1 MGFHSTMGKIIIVFS
16 MAFLSVAASFTILFS
31 ENLGLSTIQ
40 ISLVLGISVF
50 LFLTGIYSGT
60 LGIRMERL
68 HERLDSLSSTLEPR
82 PLTKNLVKA
91 VCPVD
96 NKHVVFVHVRPHRI
110 DAVPDGL
117 DLFLGSCGHEV
128 HREEIEIEQR
138 S

>member
-1 MGFHSTMGKIIIVFS
+1 MGFLSIMGKTIIILS
-16 MAFLSVAASFTILFS
+16 ITFLSVVATFTILFS
-31 ENLGLSTIQ
+31 DNLGLSAVQ

-60 LGIRMERL
+60 IGIKMERL
-68 HERLDSLSSTLEPR
+68 QERLDSLANTLEPR

-91 VCPVD
+91 VCPID
-96 NKHVVFVHVRPHRI
+96 NKHVVFVHVRPHRV

-128 HREEIEIEQR
+128 RRKEIEIEQLP
-138 S
+138 

>member
-1 MGFHSTMGKIIIVFS
+1 MGFLSIMGKIIIVLS
-16 MAFLSVAASFTILFS
+16 VAFLPVAASFTILFGDS
-31 ENLGLSTIQ
+31 LGLNSMQ
-40 ISLVLGISVF
+40 IILVLAISVF

-60 LGIRMERL
+60 LGIRVERL

-91 VCPVD
+91 VCPID

-110 DAVPDGL
+110 DAIPDGL

>member
-1 MGFHSTMGKIIIVFS
+1 MGKIIIVFS

-31 ENLGLSTIQ
+31 YNLGLNSIQ
-40 ISLVLGISVF
+40 ISLVLTISVL
-50 LFLTGIYSGT
+50 LFLAGIYSGT
-60 LGIRMERL
+60 LGIKMERL

-91 VCPVD
+91 VCPID

-128 HREEIEIEQR
+128 HREEIEMEQLP
-138 S
+138 

>member
-1 MGFHSTMGKIIIVFS
+1 MGFLSIMGKIIIVLS
-16 MAFLSVAASFTILFS
+16 MAFLPVAASFTILFS
-31 ENLGLSTIQ
+31 DNLGLNSVQ
-40 ISLVLGISVF
+40 ISLVLGTSVF
-50 LFLTGIYSGT
+50 LFFTGIYSGT

-68 HERLDSLSSTLEPR
+68 QERLDSLSSTLEPR

-91 VCPVD
+91 VCPID

-110 DAVPDGL
+110 DAIPDGL